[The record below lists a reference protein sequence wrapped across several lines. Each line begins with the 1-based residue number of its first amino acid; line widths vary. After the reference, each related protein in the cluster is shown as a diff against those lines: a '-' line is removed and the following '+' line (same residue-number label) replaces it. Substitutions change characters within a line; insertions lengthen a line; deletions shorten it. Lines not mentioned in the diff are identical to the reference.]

1 MMISPF
7 RMLGGLL
14 AAGTCLLS
22 AGVARAQ
29 MAPDSARLVA
39 KLALVRLV
47 SHAYEVEVEYRCIG
61 PLSVAVAPRVVAGRV
76 PSVVSPSGAA
86 AGDRVFGY
94 GLSVAPRF
102 YIPNTG
108 AEGTRLAGLYV
119 SLIADY
125 QHLRLSYQQ
134 EAWGEDLAPNGLR
147 YYVFRPR
154 DFSETIGRTGLAG
167 VLGYQCQVFH
177 PRVRLDTSFGYSSLN
192 SRSSAGAASRYR
204 SSNSDY
210 GYSGSFLAL
219 NLSLGVVL
227 R

>member
-1 MMISPF
+1 MMAAPF

-22 AGVARAQ
+22 AGAARAQ

-102 YIPNTG
+102 YSPNTG

-134 EAWGEDLAPNGLR
+134 EAWGEDREPDGLR
-147 YYVFRPR
+147 PP
-154 DFSETIGRTGLAG
+154 D
-167 VLGYQCQVFH
+167 Q
-177 PRVRLDTSFGYSSLN
+177 
-192 SRSSAGAASRYR
+192 
-204 SSNSDY
+204 
-210 GYSGSFLAL
+210 
-219 NLSLGVVL
+219 
-227 R
+227 